1 MLYRAIIVSIIS
13 FFFNEFLFYDY
24 ELSFFINTLI
34 FCLPFLL
41 YKSVSFY
48 LKLNSIVLF
57 TGVLLRHRPREIHL
71 IPISSRGDFDYYS
84 FLSQKAFLLTFHSL
98 LIILG
103 LIILLLQIKKLKSHI
118 IFNTFI
124 ILCFVGFIVG
134 LFHDQI
140 EFSFLQ
146 ADIRWIVTLFVGIN
160 IGYKLSSNNTFYQS
174 INYILL
180 SGVVLTIF
188 NLIYDTI
195 SNDFKYKYSSDLIFL
210 IPLFGILM
218 LNKSKIKNI
227 FLFIIPVTRTDI
239 ILYLLLILNK
249 IKLSFPLIL
258 TTLITVLILS
268 LYNFDQ
274 VFTQSG
280 QSFTSF
286 ILRESGLASNSVLDK
301 SLMVRIYELQS
312 LLNQSFVQVMF
323 GNGFGSFFELD
334 NVNLTL
340 DQSDFSK
347 DELVKNKFSQPH
359 TFISYLILKIGII
372 GFIAISYLTF
382 THVKGGIIIK
392 ALLSL
397 CFLTSF
403 YWVPLSAYI
412 WGIYLGVAK
421 KT

>member
-1 MLYRAIIVSIIS
+1 M
-13 FFFNEFLFYDY
+13 
-24 ELSFFINTLI
+24 
-34 FCLPFLL
+34 
-41 YKSVSFY
+41 
-48 LKLNSIVLF
+48 
-57 TGVLLRHRPREIHL
+57 
-71 IPISSRGDFDYYS
+71 
-84 FLSQKAFLLTFHSL
+84 
-98 LIILG
+98 
-103 LIILLLQIKKLKSHI
+103 
-118 IFNTFI
+118 
-124 ILCFVGFIVG
+124 GFIVG

-180 SGVVLTIF
+180 SGAILTIF

-274 VFTQSG
+274 VFTQSE

-382 THVKGGIIIK
+382 THVKGGILIK